1 MDIINVIKIKDIKY
15 RTTKKM
21 STKIISFSKITLWN
35 PHLNKQKIFKNKHMT
50 NQHLYKNSN
59 WIQWK

>member
-1 MDIINVIKIKDIKY
+1 MDIINVTKIKDIKY

-35 PHLNKQKIFKNKHMT
+35 PHLNKQKSLKTI
-50 NQHLYKNSN
+50 
-59 WIQWK
+59 I